1 MFSAWF
7 NAEGDNLPGLII
19 DFYNGVIVMQMHSVG
34 MYRMRNDITSILI
47 ELLGERLVAVYDKS
61 ESTIPFM
68 SGIKPK
74 AVSCTD
80 LLSQSLLLRMD

>member
-7 NAEGDNLPGLII
+7 MQRETICLDLII

-47 ELLGERLVAVYDKS
+47 ELLGEKLVAVYDKS
-61 ESTIPFM
+61 DPQFLSCLVL
-68 SGIKPK
+68 SPK
-74 AVSCTD
+74 AVSCYG
-80 LLSQSLLLRMD
+80 SF